1 MESKRCKQY
10 LYKMESSVFMLKPIV
25 DQFYEEAKA
34 YKERIAA
41 LEKKVKELEAKLV
54 VQRIKKKV
62 GGMMMEAIDNNVYE
76 VTIGDSDDDVYA
88 EEALAPPTS
97 SLASVKEEKPAVVAE
112 TSTTQQEESK
122 QVNVDVS
129 KDRKQYLKE
138 YQRNY
143 RKKQK
148 DITLNL

>member
-1 MESKRCKQY
+1 MESKSFVRYK
-10 LYKMESSVFMLKPIV
+10 YKMESSVFMIKPIV
-25 DQFYEEAKA
+25 DKFYEEANI
-34 YKERIAA
+34 YKQRIKE
-41 LEKKVKELEAKLV
+41 LEKKVESLSKALAQSV
-54 VQRIKKKV
+54 TAKKKKNEV
-62 GGMMMEAIDNNVYE
+62 
-76 VTIGDSDDDVYA
+76 VTIEDSDDDVYA
-88 EEALAPPTS
+88 NEALAPPAS
-97 SLASVKEEKPAVVAE
+97 SLAPVKEEKPAVVAE